1 MSYLTLCSII
11 YNYRYSSDIFLF
23 ILHTLHTLSTYPIDI
38 QINSLV
44 YAVIIIV
51 YVCGLF
57 LLFHQILFAA
67 ADSAMLEFWHIPEE
81 TAKG

>member
-1 MSYLTLCSII
+1 MPDL
-11 YNYRYSSDIFLF
+11 
-23 ILHTLHTLSTYPIDI
+23 
-38 QINSLV
+38 QINTLV
-44 YAVIIIV
+44 YAVFVLV

-81 TAKG
+81 AAKGRDTICLQAGTSNLTELIVDGCW